1 MGRHEN
7 IELLT
12 YSEIES
18 VSGFVGNFEITVRKK
33 PRFIDEDAC
42 TGCGDCTDVCPIDVI
57 NSFDLGLS
65 TRKAVYRNSPQAVP
79 NVFTIDKK
87 GIAPCRDA
95 CPADQRAM
103 GYVSLVAEGRYAD
116 AYWTIRRENPFPSVC
131 GRVCNRACET
141 ACSRGEVD
149 EPVNIMGIKRFV
161 SDWAYDHRQE
171 LAEMKDK
178 SLVGT
183 PFHENPEPT
192 GKRVAVIG
200 AGPAG
205 LTAAQDL
212 VHLGHS
218 VKVFDAL
225 PKAGGMIRVGIPP
238 HRLPYERLEW
248 EVQQIVNEGVD
259 LELNTWVDDIP
270 GLLDDGY
277 DSVLLATGAH
287 KAYKI
292 NIPNAD
298 HPDNWLSLDLLK
310 KACLGEEMDLSGR
323 KIIVLGGGDVAM
335 DAARVA
341 VRLGNPEV
349 KVVCRGMRAAEHEI
363 REAEEED
370 IEIIR
375 GRVFQRI
382 ILEGDKIAGV
392 ECLKADVGEVIDG
405 KRQFTKLPGTE
416 HTIDGD
422 LVIWA
427 LGQEPDTS
435 FLPDDMDWMDEDS
448 YEMKT
453 DQEMMTAMKGVFSAG
468 DLRVGATTFVV
479 DAIAEGHH
487 AARCIDRYLR
497 GEEGI
502 PEPPEMPVAALS
514 AEEID
519 RKMQSGFISEAK
531 RTSMGTI
538 PPKERVN
545 NFREVQVGLTE
556 EEARHEAERCL
567 ECGLCAECL
576 ECVAACDREAI
587 NHDMLPIY
595 EKFSVGTI
603 ILATGF
609 QDFNPE
615 VAPEYGYGKLDNVF
629 TAMEFERMIN
639 TMGPT
644 NGEVRLKNGKKP
656 ESVAIIHC
664 VGSRDQKYHE
674 YCSRACCMYS
684 LKISQLVRDYVG
696 ADVHE
701 IYRDIRT
708 YGKDYEEFYNRTK
721 AKDVHFYHGRVRE
734 VIQNN
739 GRLKVSWDESYYD
752 QPDHIEAD
760 MIILATGFEP
770 QPDAPEIAKKF
781 GISLDNNGFFREKHP
796 KLAPVET
803 SSEGIFLAGACQFP
817 KDIPDSVAQ
826 AEGAAAVA
834 LSMLDQGTIALSPSV
849 AQVAVNRCAGCGQC
863 QASCPYDAITIV
875 DGVSDIDMYKC
886 KGCGTCVAG
895 CPNKALTLIHYNDE
909 QLIAEIRG
917 ALT

>member
-1 MGRHEN
+1 
-7 IELLT
+7 
-12 YSEIES
+12 
-18 VSGFVGNFEITVRKK
+18 
-33 PRFIDEDAC
+33 
-42 TGCGDCTDVCPIDVI
+42 
-57 NSFDLGLS
+57 
-65 TRKAVYRNSPQAVP
+65 
-79 NVFTIDKK
+79 
-87 GIAPCRDA
+87 
-95 CPADQRAM
+95 
-103 GYVSLVAEGRYAD
+103 
-116 AYWTIRRENPFPSVC
+116 
-131 GRVCNRACET
+131 
-141 ACSRGEVD
+141 
-149 EPVNIMGIKRFV
+149 
-161 SDWAYDHRQE
+161 
-171 LAEMKDK
+171 
-178 SLVGT
+178 
-183 PFHENPEPT
+183 
-192 GKRVAVIG
+192 
-200 AGPAG
+200 
-205 LTAAQDL
+205 
-212 VHLGHS
+212 
-218 VKVFDAL
+218 
-225 PKAGGMIRVGIPP
+225 
-238 HRLPYERLEW
+238 
-248 EVQQIVNEGVD
+248 VQQIVNEGVD

-341 VRLGNPEV
+341 VRLSNPEV

-375 GRVFQRI
+375 GRVFQRV
-382 ILEGDKIAGV
+382 ILEDDKIAGV
-392 ECLKADVGEVIDG
+392 ECLKADIGEVIDG

-435 FLPDDMDWMDEDS
+435 FLPDDVDWIDEDS

-453 DQEMMTAMKGVFSAG
+453 NQEMMTAMEGVFSAG

-497 GEEGI
+497 GEEGV
-502 PEPPEMPVAALS
+502 PEPLEMPVATLS
-514 AEEID
+514 ADEID
-519 RKMQSGFISEAK
+519 RKMQSDTISDAH

-538 PPKERVN
+538 PPQERVN

-556 EEARHEAERCL
+556 EEARHEAKRCL
-567 ECGLCAECL
+567 QCGLCAECL

-587 NHDMLPIY
+587 NHNMLPIF

-615 VAPEYGYGKLDNVF
+615 VAPEYGYGRLDNVI

-644 NGEVRLKNGKKP
+644 NGEIRLKNGKKP

-701 IYRDIRT
+701 IYRDMRT

-721 AKDVHFYHGRVRE
+721 AKDVHFYHGLVRE
-734 VIQNN
+734 VTQNN
-739 GRLKVSWDESYYD
+739 GRLKVSWDESFYD

-770 QPDAPEIAKKF
+770 QQDAPEIAKKF
-781 GISLDNNGFFREKHP
+781 GISLDPNGFFREKHP

-849 AQVAVNRCAGCGQC
+849 AQVSVNQCAGCGQC
-863 QASCPYDAITIV
+863 ESSCPYDAITIV
-875 DGVSDIDMYKC
+875 DGVSEINIYKC

-917 ALT
+917 ALS

>member
-1 MGRHEN
+1 MGRHKN

-33 PRFIDEDAC
+33 PRYIDEDAC
-42 TGCGDCTDVCPIDVI
+42 TGCGDCADVCPIDVI

-65 TRKAVYRNSPQAVP
+65 TRKAAYRTSPQAVP

-161 SDWAYDHRQE
+161 ADWAYDHREE
-171 LAEMKDK
+171 LAEMEDK

-183 PFHENPEPT
+183 SFQKNPEPT

-248 EVQQIVNEGVD
+248 EVQQIVDEGVD

-298 HPDNWLSLDLLK
+298 HPDNWLSLDFLK
-310 KACLGEEMDLSGR
+310 KACLGEELDLSDR

-341 VRLGNPEV
+341 VRLGHPEV

-392 ECLKADVGEVIDG
+392 ECLKADVGKVIDG

-435 FLPDDMDWMDEDS
+435 FLPDDVDWIDEDS

-453 DQEMMTAMKGVFSAG
+453 NQEMMTAIKGVFSAG

-479 DAIAEGHH
+479 EAIDEGHH

-497 GEEGI
+497 GEKGI
-502 PEPPEMPVAALS
+502 PEPPEMPVATLS
-514 AEEID
+514 ADEID
-519 RKMQSGFISEAK
+519 RKMQNGTISDAE

-538 PPKERVN
+538 PPQERAN

-567 ECGLCAECL
+567 HCGLCAECL

-587 NHDMLPIY
+587 NHNMLPTF

-615 VAPEYGYGKLDNVF
+615 VAPEYGYGALDNVF

-644 NGEVRLKNGKKP
+644 NGEIRLKSGKKP

-696 ADVHE
+696 AEVHE
-701 IYRDIRT
+701 IYRDIRSF
-708 YGKDYEEFYNRTK
+708 GKGYEEFYNRTK
-721 AKDVHFYHGRVRE
+721 AKGVHFYHGRVRE
-734 VIQNN
+734 VTQDN

-770 QPDAPEIAKKF
+770 QPDAPEVAKKF
-781 GISLDNNGFFREKHP
+781 GISLGPNGFFREKHP

-803 SSEGIFLAGACQFP
+803 SSEGIFLAGTCQFP

-849 AQVAVNRCAGCGQC
+849 AQVSANRCAGCGQC
-863 QASCPYDAITIV
+863 EASCPYDAVAIV
-875 DGVSDIDMYKC
+875 DGVSNIDIYKC
-886 KGCGTCVAG
+886 KGCGTCVAS
-895 CPNKALTLIHYNDE
+895 CPNKALTLIHYNDK

-917 ALT
+917 ALS